1 MQIVAHFNIAP
12 LSDAMEKRGLNDG
25 GKVQIFVDNECIRQ
39 MEPYTPFLN
48 GVLQISPLVFTDVG
62 SGRIIQN
69 TPYARYQY
77 YGHLMVDPITHKGCF
92 YDPKTGRKWSRP
104 GVKKVLTGT
113 PLKYNQT
120 RSPKA
125 GPHWFGRMV
134 NDKGA
139 DIGQGAAKIAGGYF
153 SK

>member
-25 GKVQIFVDNECIRQ
+25 GKVQQFIDSECIRQ
-39 MEPYTPFLN
+39 MDPYTPFMN
-48 GVLQISPLVFTDVG
+48 GQLIRSVRTSTVIG
-62 SGRIIQN
+62 SGKLVQS

-104 GVKKVLTGT
+104 GVKKVLTAT
-113 PLKYNQT
+113 PLHYNQT
-120 RSPKA
+120 RSPQV
-125 GPHWFGRMV
+125 GPHWFERMV
-134 NDKGA
+134 NDHGK
-139 DIGQGAAKIAGGYF
+139 DIGEGAAKIAGGYF
-153 SK
+153 AK